1 MQSECRRMTAAFFF
15 SPAKIKSDERMSE
28 TMKHEKTVRL
38 VTSAMMIAL
47 ATVLSMITIVK
58 MPLGGSLTPL
68 SMLPICI
75 VSLRYGVK
83 WGVFTS
89 FVYALVQL
97 AIDLSSVLSWGL
109 TPLAVAACILID
121 YLLAFTVLGTAGM
134 FRNKG
139 VIGAVGGIAV
149 AILLRYLCHIISGGT
164 VFSIW
169 CEWDSAWWY
178 SVCYNGAFMLPECV
192 LTVIVSFILLRV
204 PQTKKLLTGA
214 EQSAA

>member
-1 MQSECRRMTAAFFF
+1 
-15 SPAKIKSDERMSE
+15 
-28 TMKHEKTVRL
+28 MKHEKTVRL

-47 ATVLSMITIVK
+47 ATVLSTITIVK

-97 AIDLSSVLSWGL
+97 ALDLSSVLSWGL
-109 TPLAVAACILID
+109 TPLAVAACIFLD

-204 PQTKKLLTGA
+204 PQTRKLLTGA

>member
-1 MQSECRRMTAAFFF
+1 
-15 SPAKIKSDERMSE
+15 
-28 TMKHEKTVRL
+28 MKHENIVRL

-109 TPLAVAACILID
+109 TPLSVAACLLLD
-121 YLLAFTVLGTAGM
+121 YILAFTVLGTAGM
-134 FRNKG
+134 FRKKG
-139 VIGAVGGIAV
+139 VPGAVAGIAA
-149 AILLRYLCHIISGGT
+149 AILLRYVCHILSGGT

-169 CEWDSAWWY
+169 CEWENAWWY
-178 SVCYNGAFMLPECV
+178 SVCYNGAFMLPECL

-204 PQTKKLLTGA
+204 PQTKKMLLGA
-214 EQSAA
+214 QSAAA